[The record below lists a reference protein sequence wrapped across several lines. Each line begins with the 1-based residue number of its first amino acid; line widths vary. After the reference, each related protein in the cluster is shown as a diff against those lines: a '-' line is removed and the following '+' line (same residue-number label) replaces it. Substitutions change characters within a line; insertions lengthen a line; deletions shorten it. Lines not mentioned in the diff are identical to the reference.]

1 MIASTLLSMDIVP
14 LRTSDTGSEALS
26 IMSDFYIKHLPIV
39 NNEELL
45 GLLSEDD
52 ILDNDVEEAVGSYQL
67 SISKPY
73 VKDNDH
79 LYEVLR
85 MMSDHHLTV
94 VPVVDPEQNYLGLI
108 TQEDLLRFFAKSG
121 SFTEPGSIIVIE
133 ISKRDYSLSEIARIV
148 ESENAAILSSF
159 ITTNL
164 ESTRVDVTLKIN
176 KQDISRIL
184 ASFVRYEYQI
194 KASFQES
201 QYFNTLSDRFDS
213 LMTYLNI

>member
-26 IMSDFYIKHLPIV
+26 IMSDFYVKHLPIV

-85 MMSDHHLTV
+85 VMSDHNLSV
-94 VPVVDPEQNYLGLI
+94 VPVVDSEQNYLGLI

-184 ASFVRYEYQI
+184 ASLVRYEYQI

-201 QYFNTLSDRFDS
+201 QYFDTLSDRFDS